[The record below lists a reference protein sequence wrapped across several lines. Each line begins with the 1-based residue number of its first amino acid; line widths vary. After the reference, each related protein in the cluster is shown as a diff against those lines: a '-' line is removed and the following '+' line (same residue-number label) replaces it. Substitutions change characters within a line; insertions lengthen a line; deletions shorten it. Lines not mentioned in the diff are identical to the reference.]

1 MDALCMSEGLDDQAT
16 EDEPSLAP
24 SVPLSY
30 ALTILGIRHQWHCS
44 FLKVDSDRDG
54 KSLAQPS
61 WKVRYVNVQFCESEK
76 LEKWWQ
82 NLNLNWAIEHARLF
96 HVYTYVCT
104 LTILDIRHQCIVLFT
119 RKSITVNWKQK
130 FSHCHQYFDITECSF
145 VKAMLFGDM
154 EQLWLKL
161 FSWSVIFR
169 WSPVTSF
176 GVGLEVNGQSL
187 CVVTLVMSPSCPNSL
202 PSRCSNIHTK
212 KSWFNW
218 LTHFWKNICCIASF
232 PGQKNQKICLKAAFT
247 AQWAVLKGN
256 QVLFQAGSTAG
267 WQSQCLQVEG
277 AASSRQ

>member
-1 MDALCMSEGLDDQAT
+1 MYSDHLGYKT
-16 EDEPSLAP
+16 
-24 SVPLSY
+24 SV
-30 ALTILGIRHQWHCS
+30 HS
-44 FLKVDSDRDG
+44 FVS
-54 KSLAQPS
+54 
-61 WKVRYVNVQFCESEK
+61 
-76 LEKWWQ
+76 
-82 NLNLNWAIEHARLF
+82 
-96 HVYTYVCT
+96 
-104 LTILDIRHQCIVLFT
+104 
-119 RKSITVNWKQK
+119 KSITVNWKQK
-130 FSHCHQYFDITECSF
+130 FSHCHQYFDIAECSF

-212 KSWFNW
+212 KSWLNW
-218 LTHFWKNICCIASF
+218 LTQFWKNICCIASF
-232 PGQKNQKICLKAAFT
+232 PGQINQKICLKAAFI

-267 WQSQCLQVEG
+267 WQSQSLQVEG
-277 AASSRQ
+277 AASRH